1 MWVLKT
7 VSRAA
12 MLKRN
17 VIIKL
22 SKSFLGRVR
31 PQTRADSELQLKLQ
45 RQAHTC
51 GNALLVAGI
60 PANDVNSNHLNCPF
74 GRKKTSKVQMEFQ

>member
-1 MWVLKT
+1 M
-7 VSRAA
+7 A
-12 MLKRN
+12 MLKSK

-31 PQTRADSELQLKLQ
+31 PQTKADSELQLKLQ

-51 GNALLVAGI
+51 GNALLAAELFNLG
-60 PANDVNSNHLNCPF
+60 PPLLPF
-74 GRKKTSKVQMEFQ
+74 PQDTFQLFCL